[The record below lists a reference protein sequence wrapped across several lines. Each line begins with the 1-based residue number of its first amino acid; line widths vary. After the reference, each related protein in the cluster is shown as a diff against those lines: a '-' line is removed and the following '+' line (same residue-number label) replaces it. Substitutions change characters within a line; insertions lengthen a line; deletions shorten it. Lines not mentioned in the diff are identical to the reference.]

1 MRGRQGLFNMVE
13 QSRTRDPKVE
23 WKNGEFRVSLP
34 LEGQERILAKW
45 RPTVTSVVR
54 IREVGSERWSPGF
67 ETPLNVCGFAGLKPD
82 TEYEV
87 EVRYKTAAAEGPPA
101 SMRCR
106 SNREGRVDNAMD
118 RTDPSGLRTD
128 ALSS

>member
-1 MRGRQGLFNMVE
+1 MVE
-13 QSRTRDPKVE
+13 QSRTRNPAVE

-34 LEGQERILAKW
+34 LEDRERIFAKW

-67 ETPLNVCGFAGLKPD
+67 ETPLNACGFAGLKPD

-87 EVRYKTAAAEGPPA
+87 EVRYKTAVAEGPPA
-101 SMRCR
+101 SMRYR
-106 SNREGRVDNAMD
+106 ANQEGRVDNAI
-118 RTDPSGLRTD
+118 PLIGK
-128 ALSS
+128 